1 MVIIEAYAVVD
12 SSSDIAREQFFAG
25 LIEAIHQTRQ
35 EYPQT
40 PLVLI
45 GDLNGHI
52 KGWYSETTNNN
63 GRMIE
68 HLANRLL
75 LLTQLINDFIVFLYL
90 LFLLNSLIFLYFPF
104 F

>member
-1 MVIIEAYAVVD
+1 MVVIEAYAVVD
-12 SSSDIAREQFFAG
+12 SASDIAREQFFAG

-52 KGWYSETTNNN
+52 KGWYSETTNSN

-68 HLANRLL
+68 HLANRYNLE
-75 LLTQLINDFIVFLYL
+75 IVSQKAPTFCRPNK
-90 LFLLNSLIFLYFPF
+90 LF
-104 F
+104 